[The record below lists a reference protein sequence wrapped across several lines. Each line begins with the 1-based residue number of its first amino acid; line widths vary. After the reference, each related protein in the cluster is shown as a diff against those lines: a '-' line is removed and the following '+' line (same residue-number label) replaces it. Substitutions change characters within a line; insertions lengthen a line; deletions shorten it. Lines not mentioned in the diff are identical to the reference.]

1 MEIVWLGHSCFRIR
15 GKEATIVTDPF
26 DKTLGYPMRK
36 PTANIITVS
45 HSHPQ
50 HSFVGGVAGNPRV
63 VSRPG
68 EYDIANAFIN
78 GIATFHDKDK
88 GAQRGK
94 NTVFFMEI
102 DEVKVCHL
110 GDLGH
115 VPTTEQV
122 EQMSGTDILMV
133 PVGGGSTLDAA
144 AAAETIGLL
153 EPRLVIP
160 MHYKTEVVKMEL
172 DPLDRFLKQ
181 MGVKEVETQPKLN
194 VTKSNLPPETRVLVL
209 DYRRD
214 NIQEP
219 SKIG

>member
-36 PTANIITVS
+36 PNASIVTVS
-45 HSHPQ
+45 HNHPQ
-50 HSFVGGVAGNPRV
+50 HSFVDGVAGSPRV
-63 VSRPG
+63 VRRPG
-68 EYDIANAFIN
+68 EYDIANVFIN
-78 GIATFHDKDK
+78 GIVTFHDKEK

-94 NTVFFMEI
+94 NTVFFIEI

-115 VPTTEQV
+115 VPTSEQV

-133 PVGGGSTLDAA
+133 PVGGVSTLDAA

-153 EPRLVIP
+153 EPKLVIP
-160 MHYKTEVVKMEL
+160 MHYKTEVIKMEL
-172 DPLDRFLKQ
+172 EPLEHFIKQ
-181 MGVKEVETQPKLN
+181 MGLKEVVTQPKLS
-194 VTKSNLPPETRVLVL
+194 VTKSTLPPETKVLLL
-209 DYRRD
+209 DYRRESA
-214 NIQEP
+214 QEP
-219 SKIG
+219 GKAE

>member
-26 DKTLGYPMRK
+26 DKTLGYPVRK
-36 PTANIITVS
+36 PTASIVTVS
-45 HSHPQ
+45 HNHPQ
-50 HSFVGGVAGNPRV
+50 HSFVDGVAGDPRV

-68 EYDIANAFIN
+68 EYDIANVFIN
-78 GIATFHDKDK
+78 GITTFHDNEK
-88 GAQRGK
+88 GAVRGK

-115 VPTTEQV
+115 VPTTEQI
-122 EQMSGTDILMV
+122 EQMSGVDILMV
-133 PVGGGSTLDAA
+133 PVGGLSTINAA

-153 EPRLVIP
+153 EPKLVIP

-172 DPLDRFLKQ
+172 EPLEHFVKV
-181 MGVKEVETQPKLN
+181 MGLKEVVSQPKLN
-194 VTKSNLPPETRVLVL
+194 VTKSNLPLEIKVLVL
-209 DYRRD
+209 DYRREGVL
-214 NIQEP
+214 EP
-219 SKIG
+219 GKAG

>member
-160 MHYKTEVVKMEL
+160 MHYKTEVVKIEL

>member
-68 EYDIANAFIN
+68 EYDIANVFIN

-194 VTKSNLPPETRVLVL
+194 VTKSNLPPETRILVL

>member
-36 PTANIITVS
+36 PTANIVTVS

-50 HSFVGGVAGNPRV
+50 HSFVDGVAGEFKLL
-63 VSRPG
+63 SRPG
-68 EYDIANAFIN
+68 EYDIANVFIL
-78 GIATFHDKDK
+78 GIPTFHDNEK
-88 GAQRGK
+88 GAKRGK

-102 DEVKVCHL
+102 DDVKVCHL

-122 EQMSGTDILMV
+122 EQMSGTDILLV
-133 PVGGGSTLDAA
+133 PVGGVSTLDAA

-153 EPRLVIP
+153 EPKLVIP
-160 MHYKTEVVKMEL
+160 MHYKTEVVRMEL
-172 DPLDRFLKQ
+172 DPIDRFLKQ
-181 MGVKEVETQPKLN
+181 MGLKEVLSQPKLN
-194 VTKSNLPPETRVLVL
+194 VTKNTLPLETRVLVL
-209 DYRRD
+209 DYRRESP
-214 NIQEP
+214 QEP
-219 SKIG
+219 AKPA

>member
-88 GAQRGK
+88 GAQRGQ
-94 NTVFFMEI
+94 NTIFFMEI
-102 DEVKVCHL
+102 DEVKICHL